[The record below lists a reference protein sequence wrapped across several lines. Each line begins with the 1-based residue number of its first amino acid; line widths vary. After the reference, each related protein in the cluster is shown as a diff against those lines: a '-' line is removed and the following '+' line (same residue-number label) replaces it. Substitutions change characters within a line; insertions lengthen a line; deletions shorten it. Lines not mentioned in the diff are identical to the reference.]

1 MLKKGNKKTT
11 NGRQNTV
18 KKGQTDRQYKCK
30 KKKGQKDNQWMP
42 KHCRERIE
50 QHEHHKNNGRNSG
63 VT

>member
-1 MLKKGNKKTT
+1 MDAKTLY
-11 NGRQNTV
+11 R
-18 KKGQTDRQYKCK
+18 KDRQTDNTNAK
-30 KKKGQKDNQWMP
+30 KKRGQKDNQWMP